1 MSHLREGSSE
11 GAGVGRGQAPEGG
24 RKEEGR
30 WKGAV
35 RSDGGWLEEELY
47 RVGAKVQRTED
58 GAGGCCV

>member
-1 MSHLREGSSE
+1 MPEWAAARHREG
-11 GAGVGRGQAPEGG
+11 GG
-24 RKEEGR
+24 RWKVEGR